1 MLPSFDEIKKYST
14 TVCDQIRWKKVHP
27 MIAKEIEDHICDQR
41 DSYLS
46 QGEEEETATFN
57 AIKEMGDAVKVGM
70 EFDKTYRPKPQWK
83 LILLTITL
91 MLVGTG
97 VRYIVYEQ
105 EKGTGSFGLASLSFA
120 IIIFFAAYFLD
131 FTFLGKYP
139 VACYLIMLLTGIAG
153 FLSSRQVNGRAC
165 WFALFGAS
173 ISLAYL
179 SLIFP
184 LAYALLIYAMRN
196 KGVRGILICGAGYL
210 PYAIILLLVP
220 TTTGFLIYTLSALI
234 TLCAAIT
241 KGWFGIGKRQGLMI
255 VLLPTAI
262 VGSAMLLLLQF
273 QSYRMERIRIMLDP
287 FSHPGGYQLVMIREM
302 MTGAVFSGEGTMPQQ
317 YAGALSSPWFRT
329 DLILTALTH
338 KYGWSVFLG
347 IVILFFLFTVLAFYK
362 VSKQRSVLG
371 LMVSLSILIVF
382 VLQTFLYVVD
392 NLGYGILTGLSLP
405 LVSFGKSALF
415 LNAALIGFM
424 LSVFRTGDA
433 MKDNI
438 QTSVKYTPFIVYE
451 DGKLIIN
458 LK

>member
-1 MLPSFDEIKKYST
+1 VLPSFDEIKKYST

-46 QGEEEETATFN
+46 EGEEVETATLN

-70 EFDKTYRPKPQWK
+70 EFDKTYRPRPQWK

-91 MLVGTG
+91 MLVGAG
-97 VRYIVYEQ
+97 VRYFVYEQ
-105 EKGTGSFGLASLSFA
+105 GKGTGSFGFVSLSIA

-139 VACYLIMLLTGIAG
+139 EACYLIMLLMGIAG
-153 FLSSRQVNGRAC
+153 LLSSRQQNGRAY
-165 WFALFGAS
+165 WLALPGAS

-184 LAYALLIYAMRN
+184 LTYALLIYAKRN
-196 KGVRGILICGAGYL
+196 KGVWGILICGAGYL
-210 PYAIILLLVP
+210 PYAIVLLLVSSI
-220 TTTGFLIYTLSALI
+220 TGFMFYTLAALI
-234 TLCAAIT
+234 TLCTAIA
-241 KGWFGIGKRQGLMI
+241 KGWFGIAKNKGLMI

-262 VGSAMLLLLQF
+262 VGSAMLLLLLI
-273 QSYRMERIRIMLDP
+273 QSYRMERIRILIDP
-287 FSHPGGYQLVMIREM
+287 SSYPGGYQLVMIREM
-302 MTGAVFSGEGTMPQQ
+302 IAGAVFAGEGTIPQQ
-317 YAGALSSPWFRT
+317 YAGALSSRWFST
-329 DLILTALTH
+329 DLLLTVLTH
-338 KYGWSVFLG
+338 RYGWSVFLG
-347 IVILFFLFTVLAFYK
+347 IAILFFLFTVLAFYK
-362 VSKQRSVLG
+362 VSKQRSTLG

-415 LNAALIGFM
+415 LNAGLIGFM
-424 LSVFRTGDA
+424 LSVFRNGDA

-438 QTSVKYTPFIVYE
+438 QTSVKHTPFIVYD